1 MATKKETTAE
11 QTAESTMP
19 TQEEMQKLLEENARL
34 KAERDAAEAARIDAE
49 LLAAERKEEGKTEE
63 KEAELTAGQK
73 QVQME
78 KRMQEVMEAA
88 KAEKET
94 IRLPITGNGD
104 DDVFVSVNG
113 YKYLIQ
119 RGKEVE
125 VPRFAEKQRKPE
137 GGNLQ
142 NDGGNA
148 EESGRWHRSV
158 SVKEDGRGRNVPT
171 IFGRR
176 EKK

>member
-49 LLAAERKEEGKTEE
+49 LAAAQSKETEQP
-63 KEAELTAGQK
+63 KEDEELTAGQK
-73 QVQME
+73 KVQME
-78 KRMQEVMEAA
+78 KRMQEAMEAA

-125 VPRFAEKQRKPE
+125 VPRFVAEVLKNSENQKAATYRMM
-137 GGNLQ
+137 
-142 NDGGNA
+142 
-148 EESGRWHRSV
+148 EEMQ
-158 SVKEDGRGRNVPT
+158 KKAEDGTGQ
-171 IFGRR
+171 FL
-176 EKK
+176 

>member
-34 KAERDAAEAARIDAE
+34 KAERDAAEAARIDVE
-49 LLAAERKEEGKTEE
+49 LAAAQSKETEQL
-63 KEAELTAGQK
+63 KEDEELTAGQK

-78 KRMQEVMEAA
+78 KRMQEAMEAA

-125 VPRFAEKQRKPE
+125 VPRFVAEVLKNSENQKAATYRMM
-137 GGNLQ
+137 
-142 NDGGNA
+142 
-148 EESGRWHRSV
+148 EEMQ
-158 SVKEDGRGRNVPT
+158 KKAEDGTGQ
-171 IFGRR
+171 FL
-176 EKK
+176 

>member
-49 LLAAERKEEGKTEE
+49 LAAAQSKETEQL
-63 KEAELTAGQK
+63 KEDEELTAGQK

-78 KRMQEVMEAA
+78 KRMQEAMEAA

-125 VPRFAEKQRKPE
+125 VPRFVAEVLRNSENQKAATYRMM
-137 GGNLQ
+137 
-142 NDGGNA
+142 
-148 EESGRWHRSV
+148 EEMQ
-158 SVKEDGRGRNVPT
+158 KKAEDGKGR
-171 IFGRR
+171 FL
-176 EKK
+176 

>member
-49 LLAAERKEEGKTEE
+49 LAAAQSKETEQL
-63 KEAELTAGQK
+63 KEDEELTAGQK

-78 KRMQEVMEAA
+78 KRMQEAMEAA

-125 VPRFAEKQRKPE
+125 VPRFVAEVLKTAKTRRRQ
-137 GGNLQ
+137 
-142 NDGGNA
+142 
-148 EESGRWHRSV
+148 
-158 SVKEDGRGRNVPT
+158 PT
-171 IFGRR
+171 
-176 EKK
+176 E

>member
-49 LLAAERKEEGKTEE
+49 LAAAQSKETEQF
-63 KEAELTAGQK
+63 KEDEELTAGQK

-78 KRMQEVMEAA
+78 KRMQEAMEAA

-125 VPRFAEKQRKPE
+125 VPKFVAEVLRNSENQKAATYRMM
-137 GGNLQ
+137 
-142 NDGGNA
+142 
-148 EESGRWHRSV
+148 EEMQ
-158 SVKEDGRGRNVPT
+158 KKAEDGTGQ
-171 IFGRR
+171 FL
-176 EKK
+176 

>member
-49 LLAAERKEEGKTEE
+49 LAAAQSKETEQL
-63 KEAELTAGQK
+63 KEDEELTAGQK

-78 KRMQEVMEAA
+78 KRMQEAMEAA

-125 VPRFAEKQRKPE
+125 VPRFVAEVLRNSENQKAATYRMMEEMQKQ
-137 GGNLQ
+137 
-142 NDGGNA
+142 A
-148 EESGRWHRSV
+148 
-158 SVKEDGRGRNVPT
+158 EDGTGQ
-171 IFGRR
+171 FL
-176 EKK
+176 

>member
-49 LLAAERKEEGKTEE
+49 LAAAQSKETEQL
-63 KEAELTAGQK
+63 KEDEELTAGQK

-78 KRMQEVMEAA
+78 KRMQEAMEAA
-88 KAEKET
+88 KAEKEP

-125 VPRFAEKQRKPE
+125 VPRFVAEVLRNSENQKAATYRMM
-137 GGNLQ
+137 
-142 NDGGNA
+142 
-148 EESGRWHRSV
+148 EEMQ
-158 SVKEDGRGRNVPT
+158 KKAEDGTGQ
-171 IFGRR
+171 FL
-176 EKK
+176 

>member
-1 MATKKETTAE
+1 
-11 QTAESTMP
+11 MP

-49 LLAAERKEEGKTEE
+49 LAAAQSKETEQL
-63 KEAELTAGQK
+63 KEDEELTAGQK

-78 KRMQEVMEAA
+78 KRMQEAMEAA

-125 VPRFAEKQRKPE
+125 VPRFVAEVLRNSENQKAATYRMM
-137 GGNLQ
+137 
-142 NDGGNA
+142 
-148 EESGRWHRSV
+148 EEMQ
-158 SVKEDGRGRNVPT
+158 KKAEDGTGQ
-171 IFGRR
+171 FL
-176 EKK
+176 

>member
-1 MATKKETTAE
+1 MATKKET
-11 QTAESTMP
+11 TAESTMP

-49 LLAAERKEEGKTEE
+49 LAAAQSKETEQL
-63 KEAELTAGQK
+63 KEDEELTAGQK

-78 KRMQEVMEAA
+78 KRMQEAMEAA

-125 VPRFAEKQRKPE
+125 VPRFVAEVLRNSENQKAATYRMM
-137 GGNLQ
+137 
-142 NDGGNA
+142 
-148 EESGRWHRSV
+148 EEMQ
-158 SVKEDGRGRNVPT
+158 KKAEDGTGQ
-171 IFGRR
+171 FL
-176 EKK
+176 

>member
-11 QTAESTMP
+11 QTVESTMP

-49 LLAAERKEEGKTEE
+49 LAAAQSKETEQL
-63 KEAELTAGQK
+63 KEDEELTAGQK

-78 KRMQEVMEAA
+78 KRMQEAMEAA

-125 VPRFAEKQRKPE
+125 VPKFVAEVLRNSENQKAATYRMM
-137 GGNLQ
+137 
-142 NDGGNA
+142 
-148 EESGRWHRSV
+148 EEMQ
-158 SVKEDGRGRNVPT
+158 KKAEDGTGQ
-171 IFGRR
+171 FL
-176 EKK
+176 

>member
-49 LLAAERKEEGKTEE
+49 LAAAQSKETEQL
-63 KEAELTAGQK
+63 KEDEELTAGQK

-78 KRMQEVMEAA
+78 KRMQEAMEAA
-88 KAEKET
+88 KTEKET

-125 VPRFAEKQRKPE
+125 VPRFVAEVLKNSENQKAATYRMM
-137 GGNLQ
+137 
-142 NDGGNA
+142 
-148 EESGRWHRSV
+148 EEMQ
-158 SVKEDGRGRNVPT
+158 KKAEDGTGQ
-171 IFGRR
+171 FL
-176 EKK
+176 

>member
-11 QTAESTMP
+11 QTAESTMS

-49 LLAAERKEEGKTEE
+49 LLAAERKEEGKTAE

-73 QVQME
+73 QVLME
-78 KRMQEVMEAA
+78 KRMQEAMEAA

-125 VPRFAEKQRKPE
+125 VPRFVAEVLKNSENQKAATYRMM
-137 GGNLQ
+137 
-142 NDGGNA
+142 
-148 EESGRWHRSV
+148 EEMQ
-158 SVKEDGRGRNVPT
+158 KKAEDGTGQ
-171 IFGRR
+171 FL
-176 EKK
+176 

>member
-1 MATKKETTAE
+1 MATKKET
-11 QTAESTMP
+11 TAESTMP

-49 LLAAERKEEGKTEE
+49 LLVAERKEEGKTEE
-63 KEAELTAGQK
+63 REIELTAGQK

-78 KRMQEVMEAA
+78 KRMQEAMEAA

-113 YKYLIQ
+113 YKYLIR
-119 RGKEVE
+119 RGEEVE
-125 VPRFAEKQRKPE
+125 VPCFVAEVLRNSENQKAATFRMM
-137 GGNLQ
+137 
-142 NDGGNA
+142 
-148 EESGRWHRSV
+148 EEMQ
-158 SVKEDGRGRNVPT
+158 KKAEDGKGR
-171 IFGRR
+171 FL
-176 EKK
+176 

>member
-11 QTAESTMP
+11 QTAENAMP

-49 LLAAERKEEGKTEE
+49 LAAAQSKETEQL
-63 KEAELTAGQK
+63 KEDEELTAGQK

-78 KRMQEVMEAA
+78 KRMQEAMEAA

-125 VPRFAEKQRKPE
+125 VPRFVAEVLKNSENQKAATYRMM
-137 GGNLQ
+137 
-142 NDGGNA
+142 
-148 EESGRWHRSV
+148 EEMQ
-158 SVKEDGRGRNVPT
+158 KKAEDGTGQ
-171 IFGRR
+171 FL
-176 EKK
+176 

>member
-1 MATKKETTAE
+1 M
-11 QTAESTMP
+11 S
-19 TQEEMQKLLEENARL
+19 TQEAMEKLLEENARL

-63 KEAELTAGQK
+63 REAELTAGQK

-78 KRMQEVMEAA
+78 KRMQEAMEAA

-113 YKYLIQ
+113 YKYLIR
-119 RGKEVE
+119 RGEEVE
-125 VPRFAEKQRKPE
+125 VPCFVAEVLRNSENQKAATFRMM
-137 GGNLQ
+137 
-142 NDGGNA
+142 
-148 EESGRWHRSV
+148 EEMQ
-158 SVKEDGRGRNVPT
+158 KKAEDGKGR
-171 IFGRR
+171 FL
-176 EKK
+176 

>member
-11 QTAESTMP
+11 NTMP

-63 KEAELTAGQK
+63 RETELTAGQK

-78 KRMQEVMEAA
+78 KRMQEAMEAA

-94 IRLPITGNGD
+94 IRLPMTGNGD

-125 VPRFAEKQRKPE
+125 VPKFVAEVLRNSENQKAATYRMM
-137 GGNLQ
+137 
-142 NDGGNA
+142 
-148 EESGRWHRSV
+148 EEMQ
-158 SVKEDGRGRNVPT
+158 KKAEDGTGQ
-171 IFGRR
+171 FL
-176 EKK
+176 

>member
-1 MATKKETTAE
+1 MATKKET
-11 QTAESTMP
+11 TAESTMP

-49 LLAAERKEEGKTEE
+49 LLAAESKEEGKTEE

-78 KRMQEVMEAA
+78 KRMQEAMEAA

-113 YKYLIQ
+113 YKYLIR
-119 RGKEVE
+119 RGEEVE
-125 VPRFAEKQRKPE
+125 VPCFVAEVLRNSENQKAATFRMM
-137 GGNLQ
+137 
-142 NDGGNA
+142 
-148 EESGRWHRSV
+148 EEMQ
-158 SVKEDGRGRNVPT
+158 KKAEDGTGQ
-171 IFGRR
+171 FL
-176 EKK
+176 

>member
-1 MATKKETTAE
+1 MATKKET
-11 QTAESTMP
+11 TAESTMP

-49 LLAAERKEEGKTEE
+49 LAAAQSKETEQL
-63 KEAELTAGQK
+63 KEDEELTAGQK
-73 QVQME
+73 QVLME
-78 KRMQEVMEAA
+78 KRMQEAMEAA

-125 VPRFAEKQRKPE
+125 VPRFVAEVLKNSENQKAATFRMM
-137 GGNLQ
+137 
-142 NDGGNA
+142 
-148 EESGRWHRSV
+148 EEMQ
-158 SVKEDGRGRNVPT
+158 KKAEDGKGR
-171 IFGRR
+171 FL
-176 EKK
+176 

>member
-49 LLAAERKEEGKTEE
+49 LAAAQSKETEQL
-63 KEAELTAGQK
+63 KEDEELTAGQK

-78 KRMQEVMEAA
+78 KRMQEAMEAA

-125 VPRFAEKQRKPE
+125 VPRFVAEVLKNSENQKAATYRMM
-137 GGNLQ
+137 
-142 NDGGNA
+142 
-148 EESGRWHRSV
+148 EEMQ
-158 SVKEDGRGRNVPT
+158 KKAEDGTGK
-171 IFGRR
+171 FL
-176 EKK
+176 

>member
-1 MATKKETTAE
+1 MATKKET
-11 QTAESTMP
+11 TAESTMP

-49 LLAAERKEEGKTEE
+49 LAAAQSKETEQL
-63 KEAELTAGQK
+63 KEDEELTAGQK

-78 KRMQEVMEAA
+78 KRMQEAMEAA

-125 VPRFAEKQRKPE
+125 VPRFVAEVLKNSENQKAATYRMM
-137 GGNLQ
+137 
-142 NDGGNA
+142 
-148 EESGRWHRSV
+148 EEMQ
-158 SVKEDGRGRNVPT
+158 KKAEDGKGR
-171 IFGRR
+171 FL
-176 EKK
+176 

>member
-34 KAERDAAEAARIDAE
+34 KVERDAAEAARIDAE
-49 LLAAERKEEGKTEE
+49 LAAAQSKETEQL
-63 KEAELTAGQK
+63 KEDEELTAGQK

-78 KRMQEVMEAA
+78 KRMQEAMEAA

-94 IRLPITGNGD
+94 IRLPITGNDD

-125 VPRFAEKQRKPE
+125 VPRFVAEVLKNSENQKAATYRMM
-137 GGNLQ
+137 
-142 NDGGNA
+142 
-148 EESGRWHRSV
+148 EEMQ
-158 SVKEDGRGRNVPT
+158 KKAEDGTGQ
-171 IFGRR
+171 FL
-176 EKK
+176 

>member
-1 MATKKETTAE
+1 MATKKET
-11 QTAESTMP
+11 TAESTMP

-34 KAERDAAEAARIDAE
+34 KAERDTAEAARIDAE

-63 KEAELTAGQK
+63 RETELTAGQK

-78 KRMQEVMEAA
+78 KRMQEAMEAA

-125 VPRFAEKQRKPE
+125 VPKFVAEVLRNSENQKAATFRMM
-137 GGNLQ
+137 
-142 NDGGNA
+142 
-148 EESGRWHRSV
+148 EEMQKKV
-158 SVKEDGRGRNVPT
+158 EDGKGR
-171 IFGRR
+171 FL
-176 EKK
+176 

>member
-34 KAERDAAEAARIDAE
+34 KAERDAAEAAR
-49 LLAAERKEEGKTEE
+49 
-63 KEAELTAGQK
+63 
-73 QVQME
+73 
-78 KRMQEVMEAA
+78 
-88 KAEKET
+88 AEKET

-125 VPRFAEKQRKPE
+125 VPRFVAEVLKNSENQKAATYRMM
-137 GGNLQ
+137 
-142 NDGGNA
+142 
-148 EESGRWHRSV
+148 EEMQ
-158 SVKEDGRGRNVPT
+158 KKAEDGTGQ
-171 IFGRR
+171 FL
-176 EKK
+176 

>member
-19 TQEEMQKLLEENARL
+19 TQEEMQKLLEENARP

-49 LLAAERKEEGKTEE
+49 LAAAQSKETEQP
-63 KEAELTAGQK
+63 KEDEELTAGQK

-78 KRMQEVMEAA
+78 KRMQEAMEAA

-125 VPRFAEKQRKPE
+125 VPRFVAEVLKNSENQKAATYRMM
-137 GGNLQ
+137 
-142 NDGGNA
+142 
-148 EESGRWHRSV
+148 EEMQ
-158 SVKEDGRGRNVPT
+158 KKAEDGTGQ
-171 IFGRR
+171 FL
-176 EKK
+176 

>member
-1 MATKKETTAE
+1 MATKKET
-11 QTAESTMP
+11 TAESTMP

-63 KEAELTAGQK
+63 REIELTAGQK

-78 KRMQEVMEAA
+78 KRMQEAMEAA

-113 YKYLIQ
+113 YKYLIR
-119 RGKEVE
+119 RGEEVE
-125 VPRFAEKQRKPE
+125 VPCFVAEVLRNSENQKAATFRMM
-137 GGNLQ
+137 
-142 NDGGNA
+142 
-148 EESGRWHRSV
+148 EEMQ
-158 SVKEDGRGRNVPT
+158 KKAEDGKGR
-171 IFGRR
+171 FL
-176 EKK
+176 

>member
-49 LLAAERKEEGKTEE
+49 LLAAERKEEGKIEK

-78 KRMQEVMEAA
+78 KRMQEAMEAA

-125 VPRFAEKQRKPE
+125 VPRFVAEVLKNSENQKAATYRMM
-137 GGNLQ
+137 
-142 NDGGNA
+142 
-148 EESGRWHRSV
+148 EEMQ
-158 SVKEDGRGRNVPT
+158 KKAEDGTGQ
-171 IFGRR
+171 FL
-176 EKK
+176 

>member
-1 MATKKETTAE
+1 MATKKET
-11 QTAESTMP
+11 TAESTMP

-63 KEAELTAGQK
+63 REIELTAGQK

-78 KRMQEVMEAA
+78 KRIQEAMEAA

-125 VPRFAEKQRKPE
+125 VPKFVAEVLRNSENQKAATFRMM
-137 GGNLQ
+137 
-142 NDGGNA
+142 
-148 EESGRWHRSV
+148 EEMQ
-158 SVKEDGRGRNVPT
+158 KKAEDGKGR
-171 IFGRR
+171 FL
-176 EKK
+176 

>member
-49 LLAAERKEEGKTEE
+49 LAAAQSKETEQL
-63 KEAELTAGQK
+63 KEDEELTAGQK

-78 KRMQEVMEAA
+78 KRMQEAMEAA

-94 IRLPITGNGD
+94 IRLPITGNGN

-125 VPRFAEKQRKPE
+125 VPRFVAEVLKNSENQKAATYRMM
-137 GGNLQ
+137 
-142 NDGGNA
+142 
-148 EESGRWHRSV
+148 EEMQ
-158 SVKEDGRGRNVPT
+158 KKAEDGTGQ
-171 IFGRR
+171 FL
-176 EKK
+176 